1 MEEGRKTSATTARVN
16 VTFTVSIVTASA
28 ALTMLVFSLT
38 LLLGS
43 KEIFGLFDI
52 SAVERAFYS
61 LGGNVSMVF
70 YTTMAALLSVV
81 CSFVTILLCNRVRV
95 RGTESSRAGASIISL
110 IAVTF
115 LFLALAIDVVAFAYK
130 IL

>member
-1 MEEGRKTSATTARVN
+1 MKEGKETRGSEPKVN
-16 VTFTVSIVTASA
+16 VLFTVSIVTASL
-28 ALTMLVFSLT
+28 ALAILVFALT

-43 KEIFGLFDI
+43 REIFGLFDI
-52 SAVERAFYS
+52 SALERAFYS

-70 YTTMAALLSVV
+70 YTTIAALLSVV
-81 CSFVTILLCNRVRV
+81 CSFVTILLCNRVRTY
-95 RGTESSRAGASIISL
+95 GSESSRAGASIISL

-115 LFLALAIDVVAFAYK
+115 LFLALGIDVVAFAYK

>member
-1 MEEGRKTSATTARVN
+1 MKEGKETRVSTPKVN
-16 VTFTVSIVTASA
+16 VLFTVSIVTASV
-28 ALTMLVFSLT
+28 ALAILVFALT

-43 KEIFGLFDI
+43 REIFGLFDI
-52 SAVERAFYS
+52 SALERAFYS

-70 YTTMAALLSVV
+70 YTTIAALLSVV
-81 CSFVTILLCNRVRV
+81 CSFVTILLCNRVRTY
-95 RGTESSRAGASIISL
+95 GSESSRASASIISL

-115 LFLALAIDVVAFAYK
+115 LFLALGIDVVAFAYK

>member
-1 MEEGRKTSATTARVN
+1 MKEGKENASRGKVN
-16 VTFTVSIVTASA
+16 VLFAVSIATASA
-28 ALTMLVFSLT
+28 ALAVLVFSLT

-43 KEIFGLFDI
+43 REIFGLFDI
-52 SAVERAFYS
+52 SAVEETFYS

-70 YTTMAALLSVV
+70 YTTVTTLISVV
-81 CSFVTILLCNRVRV
+81 CSFVTVLLCNRVRS
-95 RGTESSRAGASIISL
+95 RGSESSRAGASIISL

-115 LFLALAIDVVAFAYK
+115 LFLALAIDAVAFAYK